1 MSPKMGYMPFVC
13 VCVYVCVCVFEH
25 VLICVHAFCS
35 QMNVISI
42 LMQQQSCWWNILVEA
57 LMVVLLSFHIL
68 RLRVGIVKVL
78 LVSECVCLCVC
89 VCVCVCGCT
98 CSLCRWE
105 SQTGA
110 QYCSAPCRHTCFC
123 ATCLQSSTHTHT
135 HTHIRDGPQGFHT
148 HTDKR
153 TTHTY
158 GCPLSSP
165 AAAV

>member
-78 LVSECVCLCVC
+78 LVCVC
-89 VCVCVCGCT
+89 VCMCVGVGVSVCVFVCYDI
-98 CSLCRWE
+98 SLIISDEAVCDLRAW
-105 SQTGA
+105 SII
-110 QYCSAPCRHTCFC
+110 SAPAH
-123 ATCLQSSTHTHT
+123 
-135 HTHIRDGPQGFHT
+135 
-148 HTDKR
+148 
-153 TTHTY
+153 
-158 GCPLSSP
+158 
-165 AAAV
+165 